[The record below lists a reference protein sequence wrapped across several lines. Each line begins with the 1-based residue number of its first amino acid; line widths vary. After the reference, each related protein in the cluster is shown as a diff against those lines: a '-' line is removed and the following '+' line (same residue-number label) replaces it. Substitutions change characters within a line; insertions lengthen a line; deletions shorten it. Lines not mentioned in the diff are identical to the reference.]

1 MQTDCNKY
9 IWDLKQTNKKGCMNK
24 TGKNKNK
31 QKTKKKKKQD
41 NGMLPLS

>member
-1 MQTDCNKY
+1 
-9 IWDLKQTNKKGCMNK
+9 MNK

-31 QKTKKKKKQD
+31 LKTSKQKTTKKQD